1 MSGNFQIYIELYTD
15 IQIGAFLFAEEIWLF
30 PIYVKYFILRVFKC
44 F

>member
-15 IQIGAFLFAEEIWLF
+15 IQIGAFLFAEVWLF